1 MTEKK
6 IFKILI
12 EGVINKMIPCKKD
25 FMTTKTSKILNTEKF
40 IKIIKKDQDLR
51 KKIKYMINVIQ
62 KSKIKNYDYFINEMF
77 QSKII
82 EKKIDTQLLEDY
94 FTSEEILKKLNKQ
107 SNLFFKKRKKKNI
120 NYLLRLVK
128 KRKIKYKKL

>member
-12 EGVINKMIPCKKD
+12 ERVIDKMIPCKKD

-51 KKIKYMINVIQ
+51 KKIKYMINLIQ

>member
-12 EGVINKMIPCKKD
+12 EGVIDKMIPCKKD

-40 IKIIKKDQDLR
+40 IKIVKKEQDLR

-82 EKKIDTQLLEDY
+82 EKKIDIQLLEDY

-107 SNLFFKKRKKKNI
+107 SNLFFIKRKKKNI

>member
-1 MTEKK
+1 
-6 IFKILI
+6 
-12 EGVINKMIPCKKD
+12 
-25 FMTTKTSKILNTEKF
+25 
-40 IKIIKKDQDLR
+40 
-51 KKIKYMINVIQ
+51 
-62 KSKIKNYDYFINEMF
+62 MF

-82 EKKIDTQLLEDY
+82 EKKIDIQLLEDY

-107 SNLFFKKRKKKNI
+107 SNLFFIKRKKKNI

>member
-12 EGVINKMIPCKKD
+12 EGVIDKMIPFKKD

-62 KSKIKNYDYFINEMF
+62 KSKIKNYDYFISEMF

-107 SNLFFKKRKKKNI
+107 SNLFFKKRKKKKYQLSFKI
-120 NYLLRLVK
+120 SK
-128 KRKIKYKKL
+128 KKKTKI

>member
-62 KSKIKNYDYFINEMF
+62 KSKIKNYDYFINEIF

-94 FTSEEILKKLNKQ
+94 LTSEEILKKLNKQ